1 MEKLALNKWK
11 KEYHNLSDKNKQKLK
26 KNVMKSNSDVAK
38 GIEKGN
44 QNLMKRYN
52 MNEKIDNNK
61 FQGFELKK
69 GKATIVSPKNLANYD
84 AKKDKSL
91 SKSEKILLD
100 AYGKIT
106 KPSKLNKGDKALYNA
121 QGKRN
126 VINKLT
132 GGLDKQIVGEGAVAP
147 YYDDQK
153 FVKRLKASRYLI
165 HPNKKSGTTKKI
177 YKYYG
182 NKIDVNKDMRDLKK
196 KEIIKGATKIGGNK
210 NFAPVIGKGGRDI
223 VVDEFTDNVSKYKRL
238 AKKEE
243 SIAKAIG
250 KSKKIKKAIGAS
262 VGLGAGALALHNKLK
277 NKHKGDGKMKEN
289 QDNRKQNLEKA
300 IRKNKIKMGVG
311 GATAVGGAT
320 LAGVMRKRIGGDM
333 FVPKELLNKRLA
345 GDLATIGGTSVAI
358 SGAKNLKKIKNKQ
371 KEDDKMKKTAFEM
384 LDEAIE
390 KRATLS
396 PERMDYY
403 DKKMNAAMEGKD
415 SKDNRSSKE
424 LKKSYIKSKAK
435 TAVGGAA
442 AVYGGGMAGAMAP
455 GLIKDFKHGIRDKR
469 RIGIAGRAAGAAA
482 VGAPLAVN
490 GVKNLVKD
498 RKEMKSR
505 DNKLR
510 GLWSDYLIEDI
521 NEGRKERQK
530 AEKTA
535 FEILDEAI
543 EKSNKF

>member
-91 SKSEKILLD
+91 SKSERILLN

-106 KPSKLNKGDKALYNA
+106 NPSKLNKGDKALYNA

-153 FVKRLKASRYLI
+153 FVKRLKASRYLV

-177 YKYYG
+177 YKDYG

-223 VVDEFTDNVSKYKRL
+223 VVDEFTDNIDKYRRL

-250 KSKKIKKAIGAS
+250 KNKKIKRAIGAS
-262 VGLGAGALALHNKLK
+262 VGFGTGALALHNKLK
-277 NKHKGDGKMKEN
+277 NKHKGD
-289 QDNRKQNLEKA
+289 
-300 IRKNKIKMGVG
+300 
-311 GATAVGGAT
+311 
-320 LAGVMRKRIGGDM
+320 
-333 FVPKELLNKRLA
+333 
-345 GDLATIGGTSVAI
+345 
-358 SGAKNLKKIKNKQ
+358 
-371 KEDDKMKKTAFEM
+371 DKMKKTALEI

-490 GVKNLVKD
+490 GIKNLVKD

-510 GLWSDYLIEDI
+510 KLWSDYLIEDM

-530 AEKTA
+530 TA
-535 FEILDEAI
+535 SEILDEAL